1 MSYLLLLVIL
11 AMGVLARSKLVAIAA
26 GALILL
32 RFLGLDR
39 IFELLSKK
47 GIKLGLLLLILTVMV
62 PMATDRVS
70 FQDLKKT
77 FTTFSG
83 LAAMVGGLLA
93 TKFNGMG
100 LDLLEKQPQ
109 LVIGM
114 VFGAIVGIVFWG
126 GIPVGPLMAGGLTAI
141 IIKIIDLF

>member
-114 VFGAIVGIVFWG
+114 VFGAIIGIVFWG